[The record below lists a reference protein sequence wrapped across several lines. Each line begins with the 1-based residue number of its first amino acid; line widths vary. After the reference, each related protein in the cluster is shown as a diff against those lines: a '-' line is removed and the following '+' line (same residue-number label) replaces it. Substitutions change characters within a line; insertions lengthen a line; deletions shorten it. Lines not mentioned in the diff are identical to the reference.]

1 MFCNP
6 LVCLPLGLVIETY
19 FPRARRSYLRSI
31 TRVSLVSF
39 CLVKKKRAQLLR
51 SPSMFI
57 GIDLLSLIDTFRL
70 FSSDAAERMR

>member
-6 LVCLPLGLVIETY
+6 LVCLFLGLLIETY
-19 FPRARRSYLRSI
+19 FAESKTKLLKKYHESELGF
-31 TRVSLVSF
+31 L
-39 CLVKKKRAQLLR
+39 LLGKKKRAQLLR

-70 FSSDAAERMR
+70 FSSDAAERTR